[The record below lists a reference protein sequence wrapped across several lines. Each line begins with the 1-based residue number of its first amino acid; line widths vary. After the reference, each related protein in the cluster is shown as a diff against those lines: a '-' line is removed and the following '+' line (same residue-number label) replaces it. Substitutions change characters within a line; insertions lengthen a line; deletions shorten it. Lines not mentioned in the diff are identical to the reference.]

1 MAFEVT
7 ARLGDPIFADY
18 TPGSA
23 VAAGAVVVLNNMPV
37 VAHVDIAANELGA
50 VAVWGGVY
58 EATGDAAISV
68 GKKVY
73 WDDTNN
79 KVTETSSGNKGFGW
93 TVSACSGNNATCL
106 VLHSPF

>member
-1 MAFEVT
+1 MAQAT
-7 ARLGDPIFADY
+7 AVHGDPIFADY

-23 VAAGAVVVLNNMPV
+23 VSAGDVVVQNNLPG
-37 VAHVDIAANELGA
+37 VAHVDIAASELGA
-50 VAVWGGVY
+50 LAVFGGVY
-58 EATGDAAISV
+58 LCTGDAAISV

-93 TVSACSGNNATCL
+93 TVSDCSGDGSTCR
-106 VLHSPF
+106 VFHAPF